1 MKPIDEEAVLEACKD
16 HSLIVAMEENVAS
29 GGYGEKILTCMHRNN
44 VESDFMNVSIPD
56 AYVEHGSVD
65 LLKKEIGLDADSI
78 TKRILEKLN

>member
-1 MKPIDEEAVLEACKD
+1 M
-16 HSLIVAMEENVAS
+16 AS
-29 GGYGEKILTCMHRNN
+29 GGYGEKILTCMHRSG